1 MAIRRFSATALLGIV
16 LLVSACSMHHP
27 IRRDFVNSRS
37 FAADFNRTFAAVMET
52 AAVFTL
58 PITSIS
64 KDSGLVT
71 AQWIAMPRE
80 WLDCYAQPPS
90 PGTSHASYL
99 INILVLRE
107 AAGRTK
113 VTINS
118 FMTRTDLPV
127 ALSECFSTGVF
138 ETLFLSTIEKKL
150 K

>member
-1 MAIRRFSATALLGIV
+1 MTTRRFFATALFWIV
-16 LLVSACSMHHP
+16 LLVSACSTHHP

-37 FAADFNRTFAAVMET
+37 FAADFNRTFSAVTET
-52 AAVFTL
+52 AAEFTL

-71 AQWIAMPRE
+71 VQWIAMPRE
-80 WLDCYAQPPS
+80 WLDCYAQPPT

-99 INILVLRE
+99 INILVMRE

-113 VTINS
+113 VTVNS
-118 FMTRTDLPV
+118 FMTRTDVPV

-138 ETLFLSTIEKKL
+138 ETLFFSTIERKL